1 MSKINANQLIEILE
15 PRLKELGLNKMDI
28 DSKISLLEQ
37 GILDSISF
45 LEFMIDIESQF
56 NIELDF
62 SELDPSEFTSIDKI
76 LELTNNEN

>member
-15 PRLKELGLNKMDI
+15 PRLKELGLTRMDI
-28 DSKISLLEQ
+28 DRKTSLLEQ

-45 LEFMIDIESQF
+45 LEFMMKIESEF

-62 SELDPSEFTSIDKI
+62 SELEPSEFTSIDKI
-76 LELTNNEN
+76 LKLTNNEN

>member
-15 PRLKELGLNKMDI
+15 PRLKELGLTRMDI
-28 DSKISLLEQ
+28 GRKTSLLEQ

-45 LEFMIDIESQF
+45 LEFMMKIESVF

-76 LELTNNEN
+76 LKLTNNEN

>member
-15 PRLKELGLNKMDI
+15 PRLKELGLTRIDI
-28 DSKISLLEQ
+28 DNKNSLLEQ

-45 LEFMIDIESQF
+45 LEFMIEIESQF

-76 LELTNNEN
+76 LKLSNNEN